1 MPRLCRVGN
10 KVRQSFYFFNSP
22 PPPKKDPKPQQI
34 QVLMVKCI
42 LVHCCLALGSQLDKP
57 KFSDDGG
64 KDLNKKKVERNS
76 FKRRE
81 IPQKD
86 KLTKGK

>member
-1 MPRLCRVGN
+1 
-10 KVRQSFYFFNSP
+10 
-22 PPPKKDPKPQQI
+22 
-34 QVLMVKCI
+34 MVKCI

-64 KDLNKKKVERNS
+64 KDLNRKKVERNS

-81 IPQKD
+81 SPQQD
-86 KLTKGK
+86 ELMKGK